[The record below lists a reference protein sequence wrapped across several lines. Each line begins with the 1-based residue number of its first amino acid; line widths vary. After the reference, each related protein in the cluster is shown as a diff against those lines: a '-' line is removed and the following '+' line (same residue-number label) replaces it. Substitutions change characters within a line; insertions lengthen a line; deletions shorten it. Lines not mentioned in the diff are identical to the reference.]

1 MKRIIT
7 CNDGTWNQPGTT
19 DHGAGVM
26 TNVEKLFK
34 MIPATDKQGIAQVCY
49 YDEGVGTSP
58 GVVNQFIGG
67 ITGAGIDKNIK
78 DSYRF
83 LMWNYETSA
92 DQLFLF
98 GFSRGAYTARSLT
111 GFIRNCGILKPSNL
125 NLVDEAYELYRDRT
139 FVTHPDSDA
148 MKSFRRNYCFN
159 GSDITP
165 IHFIGVWDTVG
176 ALGIPLNIRL
186 IEDKAR
192 YNFHDVTLSS
202 WVLNA
207 FHALAIDECRAIF
220 SPTLWQTSTNM
231 TSANRLEQVW
241 FSGVHANIGG
251 GYAQSGLSDIALV
264 WMIQKAAEAGLL
276 VDKSLLVDDSALPKA
291 VAINPM
297 VKGFMRNSITD
308 FWIYRILKIQFRK
321 MMFNLLPPP
330 AFEDTRE
337 KIHQSVLLRH
347 AANIDPNPS
356 PELAACLKVINP
368 SLIDDTAMELVDT
381 TTVETQSSGAELVQ
395 GTKVR
400 QGVKLP
406 TS

>member
-34 MIPATDKQGIAQVCY
+34 MIPATDAQGTSQVCF

-58 GVVNQFIGG
+58 GVMNQIVGG
-67 ITGAGIDKNIK
+67 VTGRGIDKNIK

-83 LMWNYETSA
+83 LMWNYENRD

-98 GFSRGAYTARSLT
+98 GFSRGAYTARSLG

-125 NLVDEAYELYRDRT
+125 HLVDEAYELYRDRT

-159 GSDITP
+159 GADTTP
-165 IHFIGVWDTVG
+165 IHYIGVWDTVG
-176 ALGIPLNIRL
+176 ALGIPFNIRL

-207 FHALAIDECRAIF
+207 FHALAIDERRAVF
-220 SPTLWQTSTNM
+220 SPTLWEASSNM
-231 TSANRLEQVW
+231 TAANRLEQVW

-264 WMIQKAAEAGLL
+264 WMIAKATETGLL
-276 VDKSLLVDDSALPKA
+276 VDKTLLVDDSAPPKP
-291 VAINPM
+291 VPINPM
-297 VKGFMRNSITD
+297 VKGFMRDSIAD
-308 FWIYRILKIQFRK
+308 FWPYRFAEKKWRQML
-321 MMFNLLPPP
+321 FNLLPPP
-330 AFEDTRE
+330 AFKDTHE
-337 KIHQSVLLRH
+337 KIHRSVLLRH
-347 AANIDPNPS
+347 EARIDPKPS
-356 PELAACLKVINP
+356 PELVQCLKVINP
-368 SLIDDTAMELVDT
+368 SLIDDTGIGLLNT
-381 TTVETQSSGAELVQ
+381 ITVEAKNSGAELQQ
-395 GTKVR
+395 GEKVR

-406 TS
+406 TA

>member
-34 MIPATDKQGIAQVCY
+34 MIPATDEQGTAQVCY

-58 GVVNQFIGG
+58 GVFNQIVGG
-67 ITGAGIDKNIK
+67 VTGEGIDKNIK

-83 LMWNYETSA
+83 LMWNYETRE

-98 GFSRGAYTARSLT
+98 GFSRGAYTARSLA

-125 NLVDEAYELYRDRT
+125 HLVDEAYELYRDRT

-159 GSDITP
+159 GADTTP
-165 IHFIGVWDTVG
+165 IHCIGVWDTVG
-176 ALGIPLNIRL
+176 ALGIPFNFRL

-207 FHALAIDECRAIF
+207 FQALAIDERRALF
-220 SPTLWQTSTNM
+220 SPTLWEASPNM
-231 TSANRLEQVW
+231 TAANRLEQVW
-241 FSGVHANIGG
+241 FSGVHANVGG

-264 WMIQKAAEAGLL
+264 WMIEKATEVGLL
-276 VDKSLLVDDSALPKA
+276 VDKTRLVDDSNPTKP
-291 VAINPM
+291 VSINPM
-297 VKGFMRNSITD
+297 VLGFMRDFIAD
-308 FWIYRILKIQFRK
+308 FWLYRFTKIAWRQLF
-321 MMFNLLPPP
+321 FNLLLPP
-330 AFEDTRE
+330 AFKDTHE
-337 KIHQSVLLRH
+337 KIHRSVLLRH
-347 AANIDPNPS
+347 DKNIDPNPS
-356 PELAACLKVINP
+356 PRLLECLKIINP
-368 SLIDDTAMELVDT
+368 SLIDDAAMEPLNKTD
-381 TTVETQSSGAELVQ
+381 VETKSSGADLQQ
-395 GTKVR
+395 GDKVR

>member
-34 MIPATDKQGIAQVCY
+34 MIPATDSVGTSQVCF

-58 GVVNQFIGG
+58 GVLNQIVGG
-67 ITGAGIDKNIK
+67 VTGKGIDKNIK
-78 DSYRF
+78 DTYRF
-83 LMWNYETSA
+83 LMWNYETRE

-98 GFSRGAYTARSLT
+98 GFSRGAYTARSLA

-159 GSDITP
+159 GADTTP
-165 IHFIGVWDTVG
+165 IYFIGVWDTVG
-176 ALGIPLNIRL
+176 ALGIPFNIRL

-207 FHALAIDECRAIF
+207 FHALAIDERRAIF
-220 SPTLWQTSTNM
+220 SPTLWEASANITA
-231 TSANRLEQVW
+231 ANRLEQVW

-251 GYAQSGLSDIALV
+251 GYAQSGLSDITLV
-264 WMIQKAAEAGLL
+264 WMIQKATECGLL
-276 VDKSLLVDDSALPKA
+276 VDKTLLVDDSAPPKP
-291 VAINPM
+291 VLIKPM
-297 VKGFMRNSITD
+297 VKGYMRNSITD
-308 FWIYRILKIQFRK
+308 FWPYRFAKKQWRK
-321 MMFNLLPPP
+321 LFFNLLPPP
-330 AFEDTRE
+330 AFKDTHE
-337 KIHQSVLLRH
+337 KIHRSVLLRQDAH
-347 AANIDPNPS
+347 IDKRVS
-356 PELAACLKVINP
+356 PELEKSLKVINP
-368 SLIDDTAMELVDT
+368 SLIDDAAMDLVNT
-381 TTVETQSSGAELVQ
+381 TTVEIEDSGAQLRQ
-395 GTKVR
+395 GEKVR